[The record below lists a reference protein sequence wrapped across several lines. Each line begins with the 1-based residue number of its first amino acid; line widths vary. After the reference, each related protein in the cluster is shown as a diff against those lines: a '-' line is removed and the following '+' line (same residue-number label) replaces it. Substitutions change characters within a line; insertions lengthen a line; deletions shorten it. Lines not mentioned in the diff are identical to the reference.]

1 MEFFQI
7 FRFGGTIAVNR
18 LSVRDM
24 VAVGFMTLILYL
36 ILLALISLILP
47 TLLLGL
53 YIIWMFTN
61 DGYGGDYNIKQ
72 RLTLNIMT
80 VMAVVYYMLDFHF
93 GWISYHILGDAI
105 GKEGL
110 DAVASFNLTI
120 GVLSIILF
128 FVGHELYRLGE
139 NHLLRVI
146 IFSAIIFFGFKMVR
160 PIARSVVSNAI
171 TQSTATLDIPLTQEE
186 IEQDEELRQWEEDYK
201 NGKIVNFNR

>member
-18 LSVRDM
+18 LSVKDM
-24 VAVGFMTLILYL
+24 VAVGFITLILYL
-36 ILLALISLILP
+36 VLLALISLILP
-47 TLLLGL
+47 IVLLVL
-53 YIIWMFTN
+53 YVIWMFTN
-61 DGYGGDYNIKQ
+61 NGYGGDYNVKQ

-80 VMAVVYYMLDFHF
+80 IVAVIYYMLDFHF

-120 GVLSIILF
+120 GVLSIVFF

-146 IFSAIIFFGFKMVR
+146 FFCGIIYFGFKVVR
-160 PIARSVVSNAI
+160 PIATSIVSNGI
-171 TQSTATLDIPLTQEE
+171 TQSTATLEIPMS
-186 IEQDEELRQWEEDYK
+186 EEDIERDDKMRQFDEDYE
-201 NGKIVNFNR
+201 NGKIINFN